1 MFAEFHIQLLTA
13 GLLVSAVAVL
23 TIALGVGRDR
33 LHHRV
38 RSGPLW
44 DREHGLFRRRNSS
57 VISSGID
64 SSKSAR

>member
-38 RSGPLW
+38 RSGPAW
-44 DREHGLFRRRNSS
+44 GRDRHRIFRRRRRSENR
-57 VISSGID
+57 SGIV
-64 SSKSAR
+64 SSK